1 MSDKHARGGP
11 SVPYDLRE
19 PIRVIDGFA
28 SVADCSRLIDE
39 ATRGAWIRS
48 AVEGQVDWIHRG
60 SGRTSD
66 SLFLPDGFSPWTTR
80 WLRRAEHRLAGML
93 AIRPRCLEPWQ
104 MTRYRPG
111 AAYDYHLDCGAWAGH
126 PSGDRARTLMLIL
139 EAPVRGGATH
149 FRALGRTVRPAAG
162 RLVVWCNLLPD
173 GACNHAMIHAGRTVW
188 RGRKT
193 ILTTWERQHPF
204 VEA

>member
-1 MSDKHARGGP
+1 MSHKHARGRSFVCSKP
-11 SVPYDLRE
+11 CE
-19 PIRVIDGFA
+19 PIGVIDGFA
-28 SVADCSRLIDE
+28 SAADCSRLIDE
-39 ATRGAWIRS
+39 ETRGAWVRS
-48 AVEGQVDWIHRG
+48 AVEGEVDWLHRG

-66 SLFLPDGFSPWTTR
+66 SLFLPDGFSQWAAR
-80 WLRRAEHRLAGML
+80 WLHRAEHRLVDRL
-93 AIRPRCLEPWQ
+93 AIRPECLEPWQ
-104 MTRYRPG
+104 MTRYRAR
-111 AAYDYHLDCGAWAGH
+111 AAYDYHLDCGAWTAH

-149 FRALGRTVRPAAG
+149 FRALGRTVRPAVG
-162 RLVVWCNLLPD
+162 RLVVWYNLLSD

-193 ILTTWERQHPF
+193 ILTTWERQHPY